1 MSALWVSH
9 VALSIGDLPV
19 SDRIGDI
26 AHRTIKVSR
35 HRSKG
40 RQMCR
45 RSIVGEETGKA
56 EGNEDPKLAPRREVV
71 WVVRRIM
78 FS

>member
-1 MSALWVSH
+1 M
-9 VALSIGDLPV
+9 SIGDLPV
-19 SDRIGDI
+19 ADRVGDI

-35 HRSKG
+35 HRSKR
-40 RQMCR
+40 RQVRR

-56 EGNEDPKLAPRREVV
+56 ECNEDPELAPRREVV
-71 WVVRRIM
+71 GVVRRIM